1 MKEIEAN
8 QIKEEK
14 EMLRKQIAI
23 VDKKKEKEIE
33 KKKIKAKEVKQKI
46 WIFSLVHK
54 VDLWGI
60 F

>member
-23 VDKKKEKEIE
+23 ARKGRRYKE
-33 KKKIKAKEVKQKI
+33 
-46 WIFSLVHK
+46 L
-54 VDLWGI
+54 LC
-60 F
+60 